1 VNSRARLHC
10 TRSSTRELYKGVPVR
25 PLEGIKVLDLSRV
38 LAGPFAGRILH
49 DLGAEVVKVEPP
61 EGDVTRNWGK
71 VRAGLA
77 GYYTQQNAGKS
88 NVCIDLRAEGGPEL
102 IRRLAAEADVLI
114 ENFRPGIMKKFG
126 LGYEDLKAINKKLVM
141 LSISGFGQEG
151 PESGRAAYAPI
162 LHGESGWLQR
172 SAEWNEQPV
181 TDLNLS
187 AADTNASLHG
197 TIGLL
202 AALRVAELTGEG
214 QHIDMCMLDA
224 FLATDDT
231 SHVGLD
237 GVRYSSA
244 GGLVWEGV
252 DGPVLTA
259 GDFRWIWKQLHEV
272 HGLEDQAPENADIP
286 TKRSFREAA
295 INGFLSSFDSRAEMY
310 EALDACNLAWGDIK
324 TIAEAYDSPTAQHRG
339 SSVAINARDGSTRR
353 VAQTPYRFS
362 NSDSGLEPDAV
373 APYRGEHNSDVLESW
388 LNASHHEVEILSQS
402 GVLLKENR
410 TEEVRDG
417 KA

>member
-1 VNSRARLHC
+1 M
-10 TRSSTRELYKGVPVR
+10 R
-25 PLEGIKVLDLSRV
+25 PLEGIKVLDMSRV
-38 LAGPFAGRILH
+38 LAGPFAGRILN

-61 EGDVTRNWGK
+61 EGDITRHWGK

-77 GYYTQQNAGKS
+77 GYYTQQNVGKR
-88 NVCIDLRAEGGPEL
+88 NVCVDLRAEGGPEL
-102 IRRLAAEADVLI
+102 VLRLATEADVLI
-114 ENFRPGIMKKFG
+114 ENFRPGIMKRYG
-126 LGYEDLKAINKKLVM
+126 LAYEDLCRVNEKLVM

-151 PESGRAAYAPI
+151 PESTRAAYAPI

-172 SAEWNEQPV
+172 SAEWNNRPV

-224 FLATDDT
+224 FLSTDDA

-237 GVRYSSA
+237 EVRYTAA

-259 GDFRWIWKQLHEV
+259 GDFRWIWKQLHQV
-272 HGLEDQAPENADIP
+272 HGLEDNSPPNSDIP
-286 TKRSFREAA
+286 TKRANREKA
-295 INGFLSSFDSRAEMY
+295 INDFLSSFDSRAEMY

-324 TIAEAYDSPTAQHRG
+324 TTAEAYESPTAQFRG
-339 SSVAINARDGSTRR
+339 SSGVVDARDGSTRR

-362 NSDSGLEPDAV
+362 SSQSGLRSDAV
-373 APYRGEHNSDVLESW
+373 ASHKGEHNSAVLNDW
-388 LNASHHEVEILSQS
+388 LGVSGHEIRALFEA
-402 GVLLKENR
+402 GVLLEANSR
-410 TEEVRDG
+410 EEKPSG
-417 KA
+417 QT

>member
-1 VNSRARLHC
+1 M
-10 TRSSTRELYKGVPVR
+10 
-25 PLEGIKVLDLSRV
+25 SRV
-38 LAGPFAGRILH
+38 LAGPFAGRILN

-61 EGDVTRNWGK
+61 EGDITRHWGK

-77 GYYTQQNAGKS
+77 GYYTQQNVGKR
-88 NVCIDLRAEGGPEL
+88 NVCVDLRAEGGPEL
-102 IRRLAAEADVLI
+102 VLRLATEADVLI
-114 ENFRPGIMKKFG
+114 ENFRPGIMKRYG
-126 LGYEDLKAINKKLVM
+126 LAYEDLCRVNEKLVM

-151 PESGRAAYAPI
+151 PESTRAAYAPI

-172 SAEWNEQPV
+172 SAEWNNRPV

-224 FLATDDT
+224 FLSTDDA

-237 GVRYSSA
+237 EVRYTAA

-259 GDFRWIWKQLHEV
+259 GDFRWIWKQLHQV
-272 HGLEDQAPENADIP
+272 HGLEDNSPPNSDIP
-286 TKRSFREAA
+286 TKRANREKA
-295 INGFLSSFDSRAEMY
+295 INDFLSSFDSRAEMY

-324 TIAEAYDSPTAQHRG
+324 TTAEAYESPTAQFRG
-339 SSVAINARDGSTRR
+339 SSVVVDARDGSTRR

-362 NSDSGLEPDAV
+362 SSQSGLRSDAV
-373 APYRGEHNSDVLESW
+373 ASHKGEHNSAVLNDW
-388 LNASHHEVEILSQS
+388 LGVSGHEIRALFEA
-402 GVLLKENR
+402 GVLLEANSP
-410 TEEVRDG
+410 EEKPSG
-417 KA
+417 ET

>member
-1 VNSRARLHC
+1 M
-10 TRSSTRELYKGVPVR
+10 R
-25 PLEGIKVLDLSRV
+25 PLEGIKVLDMSRV
-38 LAGPFAGRILH
+38 LAGPFAGRILN

-61 EGDVTRNWGK
+61 EGDITRHWGK

-77 GYYTQQNAGKS
+77 GYYTQQNVGKR
-88 NVCIDLRAEGGPEL
+88 NVCVDLQAEGGPEL
-102 IRRLAAEADVLI
+102 VLRLATEADVLI
-114 ENFRPGIMKKFG
+114 ENFRPGIMKRYG
-126 LGYEDLKAINKKLVM
+126 LAYDDLCRVNEKLVM

-151 PESGRAAYAPI
+151 PESTRAAYAPI

-172 SAEWNEQPV
+172 SAEWNNRPV

-224 FLATDDT
+224 FLSTDDA

-237 GVRYSSA
+237 EVRYTAA

-259 GDFRWIWKQLHEV
+259 GDFRWIWKQLHQV
-272 HGLEDQAPENADIP
+272 HGLEDNSPPNSDIP
-286 TKRSFREAA
+286 TKRANREKA
-295 INGFLSSFDSRAEMY
+295 INDFLSSFDSRAEMY

-324 TIAEAYDSPTAQHRG
+324 TTTEAYESPTAQFRG
-339 SSVAINARDGSTRR
+339 SSVVVDARDGSTRR

-362 NSDSGLEPDAV
+362 SSQSGLRSDAV
-373 APYRGEHNSDVLESW
+373 ASHKGEHNSAVLNDW
-388 LNASHHEVEILSQS
+388 LGVSRHEIRALFEA
-402 GVLLKENR
+402 GVLLEANSP
-410 TEEVRDG
+410 EEKPSG
-417 KA
+417 QT

>member
-1 VNSRARLHC
+1 M
-10 TRSSTRELYKGVPVR
+10 
-25 PLEGIKVLDLSRV
+25 SRV
-38 LAGPFAGRILH
+38 LAGPFAGRILN

-61 EGDVTRNWGK
+61 EGDITRHWGK

-77 GYYTQQNAGKS
+77 GYYTQQNVGKR
-88 NVCIDLRAEGGPEL
+88 NVCVDLRAEGGPKL
-102 IRRLAAEADVLI
+102 VLRLATEADVLI
-114 ENFRPGIMKKFG
+114 ENFRPGIMKRYG
-126 LGYEDLKAINKKLVM
+126 LAYEDLCRVNEKLVM

-151 PESGRAAYAPI
+151 PESTRAAYAPI

-172 SAEWNEQPV
+172 SAEWNNRPV

-224 FLATDDT
+224 FLSTDDA

-237 GVRYSSA
+237 EVRYTAA

-259 GDFRWIWKQLHEV
+259 GDFRWIWKQLHQV
-272 HGLEDQAPENADIP
+272 HGLEDNSPPNSDIP
-286 TKRSFREAA
+286 TKRANREKA
-295 INGFLSSFDSRAEMY
+295 INDFLSSFDSRAEMY

-324 TIAEAYDSPTAQHRG
+324 TTAEAYESPTAQFRG
-339 SSVAINARDGSTRR
+339 SSVVVDARDGSTRR

-362 NSDSGLEPDAV
+362 SSQSGLRSDAV
-373 APYRGEHNSDVLESW
+373 ASHKGEHNSAVLNDW
-388 LNASHHEVEILSQS
+388 LGVSGHEIRALFEA
-402 GVLLKENR
+402 GVLLEANSP
-410 TEEVRDG
+410 EEKPSG
-417 KA
+417 QT

>member
-1 VNSRARLHC
+1 
-10 TRSSTRELYKGVPVR
+10 VR

-77 GYYTQQNAGKS
+77 GYYTQQNVGKR
-88 NVCIDLRAEGGPEL
+88 NVCIDLRAEGGAEL

-126 LGYEDLKAINKKLVM
+126 LAYEDLRSINEKLVM

-162 LHGESGWLQR
+162 LHAESGWLQR
-172 SAEWNEQPV
+172 SAEWNQQPV

-237 GVRYSSA
+237 DVRYTSA

-252 DGPVLTA
+252 GGPVLTA
-259 GDFRWIWKQLHEV
+259 GDFRWIWKQLHQV
-272 HGLEDQAPENADIP
+272 HGLEDKAPADADIP
-286 TKRSFREAA
+286 TKRSYRESA
-295 INGFLSSFDSRAEMY
+295 INEFLSSFDSRDEMY
-310 EALDACNLAWGDIK
+310 EALDQCNLAWGDIK
-324 TIAEAYDSPTAQHRG
+324 TTAEAYDSPTAEHRG
-339 SSVAINARDGSTRR
+339 SSIAIDARDGSTRR

-362 NSDSGLEPDAV
+362 KSSSGLQPDAV
-373 APYRGEHNSDVLESW
+373 APYRGEHNSEVLQGW
-388 LNASHHEVEILSQS
+388 LDTSQHEIETLSQA
-402 GVLLKENR
+402 GVLL
-410 TEEVRDG
+410 EESNPEEI
-417 KA
+417 

>member
-1 VNSRARLHC
+1 M
-10 TRSSTRELYKGVPVR
+10 R

-77 GYYTQQNAGKS
+77 GYYTQQNAGKR
-88 NVCIDLRAEGGPEL
+88 NICIDLRAEGGAEL
-102 IRRLAAEADVLI
+102 IRRLAAKADVLI

-126 LGYEDLKAINKKLVM
+126 LAYEDLRSVNEKLVM

-151 PESGRAAYAPI
+151 PESSRAAYAPI
-162 LHGESGWLQR
+162 LHAESGWLQR
-172 SAEWNEQPV
+172 SAEWNQQPV

-224 FLATDDT
+224 FLATDDA
-231 SHVGLD
+231 SHLGLD
-237 GVRYSSA
+237 DVGYTSA
-244 GGLVWEGV
+244 GGLVWE
-252 DGPVLTA
+252 
-259 GDFRWIWKQLHEV
+259 
-272 HGLEDQAPENADIP
+272 
-286 TKRSFREAA
+286 
-295 INGFLSSFDSRAEMY
+295 LS
-310 EALDACNLAWGDIK
+310 LIH
-324 TIAEAYDSPTAQHRG
+324 I
-339 SSVAINARDGSTRR
+339 
-353 VAQTPYRFS
+353 
-362 NSDSGLEPDAV
+362 
-373 APYRGEHNSDVLESW
+373 
-388 LNASHHEVEILSQS
+388 
-402 GVLLKENR
+402 
-410 TEEVRDG
+410 
-417 KA
+417 

>member
-1 VNSRARLHC
+1 M
-10 TRSSTRELYKGVPVR
+10 
-25 PLEGIKVLDLSRV
+25 SRV
-38 LAGPFAGRILH
+38 LAGPFAGRILN

-61 EGDVTRNWGK
+61 EGDITRHWGK

-77 GYYTQQNAGKS
+77 GYYTQQNVGKR
-88 NVCIDLRAEGGPEL
+88 NVCVDLQAEGGPEL
-102 IRRLAAEADVLI
+102 VLRLATEADVLI
-114 ENFRPGIMKKFG
+114 ENFRPGIMKRYG
-126 LGYEDLKAINKKLVM
+126 LAYEDLCRVNEKLVM

-151 PESGRAAYAPI
+151 PESTRAAYAPI

-172 SAEWNEQPV
+172 SAEWNNRPV

-224 FLATDDT
+224 FLSTDDA

-237 GVRYSSA
+237 EVRYTAA

-259 GDFRWIWKQLHEV
+259 GDFRWIWKQLHQV
-272 HGLEDQAPENADIP
+272 HGLEDNSPPNSDIP
-286 TKRSFREAA
+286 TKRANREKA
-295 INGFLSSFDSRAEMY
+295 INDFLSSFDSRAEMY

-324 TIAEAYDSPTAQHRG
+324 TTAEAYESPTAQFRG
-339 SSVAINARDGSTRR
+339 SSVVVDARDGSTRR

-362 NSDSGLEPDAV
+362 SSQSGLRSDAV
-373 APYRGEHNSDVLESW
+373 ASHKGEHNSAVLNDW
-388 LNASHHEVEILSQS
+388 LGVSGHEIRALFEA
-402 GVLLKENR
+402 GVLLEANSR
-410 TEEVRDG
+410 EEKPSG
-417 KA
+417 QT

>member
-1 VNSRARLHC
+1 M
-10 TRSSTRELYKGVPVR
+10 R
-25 PLEGIKVLDLSRV
+25 PLEGIKVLDMSRV
-38 LAGPFAGRILH
+38 LAGPFAGRILN

-61 EGDVTRNWGK
+61 EGDITRHWGK

-77 GYYTQQNAGKS
+77 GYYTQQNVGKR
-88 NVCIDLRAEGGPEL
+88 NVCVDLQAEGGPEL
-102 IRRLAAEADVLI
+102 VLRLATEADVLI
-114 ENFRPGIMKKFG
+114 ENFRPGIMKRYG
-126 LGYEDLKAINKKLVM
+126 LAYEDLCRVNEKLVM

-151 PESGRAAYAPI
+151 PESTRAAYAPI

-172 SAEWNEQPV
+172 SAEWNNRPV

-224 FLATDDT
+224 FLSTDDA

-237 GVRYSSA
+237 EVRYTAA

-259 GDFRWIWKQLHEV
+259 GDFRWIWKQLHQV
-272 HGLEDQAPENADIP
+272 HGLEDNSPPNSDIP
-286 TKRSFREAA
+286 TKRANREKA
-295 INGFLSSFDSRAEMY
+295 INDFLSSFDSRAEMY

-324 TIAEAYDSPTAQHRG
+324 TTAEAYESPTAQFRG
-339 SSVAINARDGSTRR
+339 SSVVVDARDGSTRR

-362 NSDSGLEPDAV
+362 SSQSGLRSDAV
-373 APYRGEHNSDVLESW
+373 ASHKGEHNSAVLNDW
-388 LNASHHEVEILSQS
+388 LGVSGHEIRALFEA
-402 GVLLKENR
+402 GVLLEANSR
-410 TEEVRDG
+410 EEKPSG
-417 KA
+417 QT

>member
-1 VNSRARLHC
+1 M
-10 TRSSTRELYKGVPVR
+10 R
-25 PLEGIKVLDLSRV
+25 PLAGIKVLDMSRV
-38 LAGPFAGRILH
+38 LAGPFAGRIMH

-61 EGDVTRNWGK
+61 EGDVTRHWGK

-77 GYYTQQNAGKS
+77 GYYTQQNVGKR
-88 NVCIDLRAEGGPEL
+88 NVCIDLRAEGGAEL
-102 IRRLAAEADVLI
+102 VRRLAVEADVLI

-126 LGYEDLKAINKKLVM
+126 LAYEDLSLLNPKLVM
-141 LSISGFGQEG
+141 LSISGFGQAG

-162 LHGESGWLQR
+162 LHAESGWLQR
-172 SAEWNEQPV
+172 SAEWNQRPV
-181 TDLNLS
+181 SDLNLS

-224 FLATDDT
+224 FLATDDA

-237 GVRYSSA
+237 DLRYTAA

-272 HGLEDQAPENADIP
+272 HGLEDEAPEGADIP
-286 TKRSFREAA
+286 TKRAYREVA
-295 INGFLSSFDSRAEMY
+295 INKFLGSFDTRTRMY
-310 EALDACNLAWGDIK
+310 EALDECNLAWGDIK
-324 TIAEAYDSPTAQHRG
+324 TTAQAYESPTAEHRG
-339 SSVAINARDGSTRR
+339 SSVAIDARDGATRR
-353 VAQTPYRFS
+353 VPQTPYRFS
-362 NSDSGLEPDAV
+362 KSDSGVQPADV
-373 APYRGEHNSDVLESW
+373 APYRGEHNSEVLLGW
-388 LNASHHEVEILSQS
+388 LGSSDHEVEALLRA
-402 GVLLKENR
+402 GVLLEEEGS
-410 TEEVRDG
+410 EEVQHG